1 VTAERDADSGERIQK
16 VLARCGVGSR
26 RQCDELVAE
35 GRITV
40 NGSIALPGERVV
52 EGDVIAVDGVEI
64 PSEPDIVVYLLNK
77 PAGVI
82 TTSAD
87 THGRPTVIELVPAEP
102 RVFSVGRLDAD
113 TEGVLLLTND
123 GDFANRVAHPS
134 HGVEK
139 EYLAEVE
146 GVVSR
151 GELRTLREGVDLEDG
166 PTAPASVRLVQQRD
180 DTAVI
185 ELIIHEGRNRQVRRM
200 CEAIGHPVI
209 RLVRTRVG
217 PLRATGVTPGEW
229 RQLDRTEVVDVLR
242 TIGSGPDTAAE

>member
-1 VTAERDADSGERIQK
+1 VTAERDAESGERIQK

-123 GDFANRVAHPS
+123 GDFANRLAHPS

-151 GELRTLREGVDLEDG
+151 GELRTLREGVELEDG
-166 PTAPASVRLVQQRD
+166 RTAPAAVRLVQQRD